1 MINTVDF
8 SYQTELWMSWEGDL
22 MLTLCCLRST
32 ILSSDW
38 INWSWGEDWGSER
51 VWGTKLY
58 YKGQEWCRTW
68 LDPKFQDSFP
78 LLDVLDYHPDLESV
92 MISVFGTTLI
102 CRNSQVAEILG
113 AETEFRCTTL
123 DMKAPEHVR
132 LYMRY
137 LSLKKEI

>member
-1 MINTVDF
+1 MISCLHFAAWDQLFYHLIESTEVEEKIEDLKEFEALNFIIKGKNDAELDYDF
-8 SYQTELWMSWEGDL
+8 S
-22 MLTLCCLRST
+22 
-32 ILSSDW
+32 
-38 INWSWGEDWGSER
+38 
-51 VWGTKLY
+51 
-58 YKGQEWCRTW
+58 
-68 LDPKFQDSFP
+68 DPKFQDSFP

-137 LSLKKEI
+137 LSLKKEIKEIEN